1 MTHLHSTMFLLKL
14 VTFCIT
20 TLSPTLFTFHNVS
33 IKTRHA
39 FCVDLRTVNH
49 LHSTMFL
56 LKRLYRLSSGGSE
69 RNLHSTMFLLKPKT
83 RRRRKTR
90 SVRFTFH
97 NVSIKTGVA
106 ILSTSDSLHLHST
119 MFLLKPLDD
128 IKKALNV
135 TLFTFHNVSIKTLL
149 ALTTSNVSVLIYIPQ
164 CFY

>member
-1 MTHLHSTMFLLKL
+1 MIL
-14 VTFCIT
+14 
-20 TLSPTLFTFHNVS
+20 
-33 IKTRHA
+33 
-39 FCVDLRTVNH
+39 H

-119 MFLLKPLDD
+119 MFLLKHNRFASGIESKPNLHSTMFLLKPLDD

>member
-1 MTHLHSTMFLLKL
+1 MIL
-14 VTFCIT
+14 
-20 TLSPTLFTFHNVS
+20 
-33 IKTRHA
+33 
-39 FCVDLRTVNH
+39 H

-119 MFLLKPLDD
+119 MFLLKPYWLS
-128 IKKALNV
+128 LHR
-135 TLFTFHNVSIKTLL
+135 TFPFSFTFHNVSIKTASPKRPALCQINLHSTMFLL
-149 ALTTSNVSVLIYIPQ
+149 KRNNIFNFCFVHHLIYIPQ